1 MHELVQQPN
10 GWETEVLR
18 EDKDKGCSFFEEVK
32 SDVSYTAT
40 IRYEEHRRNDYITVQ
55 GLVYKRNR
63 RNDREHKSLE
73 DAVFL
78 TEDTFTGK
86 ECKANAAHY
95 VERLKSS
102 IQKQYFSPRK
112 QKVA

>member
-40 IRYEEHRRNDYITVQ
+40 IRYEEHCRNEHITVQ
-55 GLVYKRNR
+55 GLVYR
-63 RNDREHKSLE
+63 RNGREHKSLE

-86 ECKANAAHY
+86 ECKAIAAHY

-102 IQKQYFSPRK
+102 IQEQYFSPRK